1 MAEGATQ
8 MLQSTEGVV
17 LQGIAAEVLHED
29 QARPVAVSM
38 QGEVDLQH
46 LLLLDVRQAPV
57 ISPRLYP
64 GGSSLTFA
72 DILEDLR

>member
-8 MLQSTEGVV
+8 MLQSTEGVIV
-17 LQGIAAEVLHED
+17 QGIAAEVLHED

-46 LLLLDVRQAPV
+46 LLLLDVRLAAVIAPRPLPDDF
-57 ISPRLYP
+57 IPQFEDL
-64 GGSSLTFA
+64 
-72 DILEDLR
+72 LEDLR